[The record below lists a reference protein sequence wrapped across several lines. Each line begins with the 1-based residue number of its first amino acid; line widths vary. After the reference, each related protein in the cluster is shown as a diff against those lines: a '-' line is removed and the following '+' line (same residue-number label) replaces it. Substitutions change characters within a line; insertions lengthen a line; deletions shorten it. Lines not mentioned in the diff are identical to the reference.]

1 MHTLLVILGQLAVV
15 TLPALRN
22 LALLAVGFSVLAKF
36 SRACNFGPPWWR
48 KPGLSSDICFALVPC
63 LINVYAQTALLVA
76 GIAVVHGISGE
87 AEVGDFLARGH
98 GLLERLPFWQ
108 QVILY
113 LIGND
118 LLMYLTHRTFH
129 NRHLW
134 RFHMAHHSSTSLEWI
149 SANRSH
155 PIDQTF
161 HGGLS
166 NVVMILLGTPP
177 DVLVWLMP
185 WAVCS
190 AALVH
195 ANLDWDFGRFR
206 YLIASPV
213 FHRWH
218 HTSPDLGG
226 NSNFA
231 GTFPLIDLLFGT
243 FYMPRGARPSGY
255 GVDETDYPQD
265 FLAQLAHP
273 FRRYRTTAR
282 ALPRLA
288 ADEQPIGKPVA

>member
-1 MHTLLVILGQLAVV
+1 MRNVVAISGQFAVV
-15 TLPALRN
+15 TLPVLLN
-22 LALLAVGFSVLAKF
+22 MALLAVVFTVLSKVF
-36 SRACNFGPPWWR
+36 CACNRGPPWWR
-48 KPGLSSDICFALVPC
+48 KPGLSTDICFALVPC
-63 LINVYAQTALLVA
+63 LINVYAQTALLVM
-76 GIAVVHGISGE
+76 GIAVVYGISGG
-87 AEVGDFLARGH
+87 AELSDFLAHGH
-98 GLLERLPFWQ
+98 GLLEQLPFWQ
-108 QVILY
+108 QIILY

-118 LLMYLTHRTFH
+118 LLMYLTHRAFH
-129 NRHLW
+129 NRHFW
-134 RFHMAHHSSTSLEWI
+134 RFHMAHHSSKSLEWI
-149 SANRSH
+149 SANRTH

-166 NVVMILLGTPP
+166 NVVMILLGTSP
-177 DVLVWLMP
+177 DVLIWLMP
-185 WAVCS
+185 WAVGS

-218 HTSPDLGG
+218 HTSADLGG

-243 FYMPRGARPSGY
+243 FYMPGGVRPSVY
-255 GVDETDYPQD
+255 GVDEPDYPQN

-273 FRRYRTTAR
+273 FRRRRVSTDR
-282 ALPRLA
+282 
-288 ADEQPIGKPVA
+288 